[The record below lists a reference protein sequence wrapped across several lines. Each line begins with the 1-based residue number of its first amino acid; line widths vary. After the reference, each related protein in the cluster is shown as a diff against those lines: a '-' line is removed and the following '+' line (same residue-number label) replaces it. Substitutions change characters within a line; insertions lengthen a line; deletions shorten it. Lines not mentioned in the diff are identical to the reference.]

1 METDFT
7 KRLPVSVEAE
17 QSVLGSILL
26 KPAESFE
33 AIAGLLTADDFY
45 VKEHQLIFSA
55 MQEMFLTSSQIDTV
69 TLVNKL
75 VENGV
80 RDESGGIQYIAQI
93 AEIVPTASNV
103 KDYAMILHDKAMLRK
118 LIGVSE
124 EISAMAYAE
133 QGKAD
138 EIVDASEQMIFD
150 LAEKRQSTKLQHIRD
165 IIARV
170 YQGLVQASESTE
182 KETGVHTG
190 FSGLDRVLV
199 QLSAGDLVIVGARP
213 GMGKTSFVMNIATNY
228 SKASDKAVCVF
239 SLEMSCEQI
248 VSRML
253 SSEAMVDSYALRSGE
268 IKPDDWVRLADA
280 ASELAGCNIL
290 VDDTSSISVAD
301 MKAKLRRVKNLGLV
315 IIDYLQLMQSTKKT
329 DNRVQEVSDIS
340 RNLKIMAK
348 DLGVPIICCAQL
360 SRGNEGRTDKK
371 PMLSDLR
378 DSGAIEQDADIV
390 MFLYR
395 SEYYQHSGDNEAAQS
410 TNTAE
415 VIVAKNRHGSIGTVE
430 MGWIAQFTKF
440 RTLDNVGGEPQ

>member
-26 KPAESFE
+26 RPAESFE
-33 AIAGLLTADDFY
+33 AIAGLITADDFY

-93 AEIVPTASNV
+93 AEIVPSASNV
-103 KDYAMILHDKAMLRK
+103 KDYAMILHDKSLLRK

-124 EISAMAYAE
+124 EITTMAYAE

-150 LAEKRQSTKLQHIRD
+150 LAQKRQSTKLQHIRD
-165 IIARV
+165 IISRV
-170 YQGLVQASESTE
+170 YQGLVKASESTE
-182 KETGVHTG
+182 KESGVRTG

-199 QLSAGDLVIVGARP
+199 QLAAGDLVIVGARP
-213 GMGKTSFVMNIATNY
+213 GMGKTSFAMNIATNF
-228 SKASDKAVCVF
+228 SKSSDKAVCVF
-239 SLEMSCEQI
+239 SLEMSCDQI
-248 VSRML
+248 VTRML
-253 SSEAMVDSYALRSGE
+253 SSEAMVDSYSLRSGE
-268 IKPDDWVRLADA
+268 IKPDDWIRLADA
-280 ASELAGCNIL
+280 ASELAGCNIF

-315 IIDYLQLMQSTKKT
+315 VVDYLQLMQSTKKT
-329 DNRVQEVSDIS
+329 DNRVQEVSEIS
-340 RNLKIMAK
+340 RGLKIMAK

-395 SEYYQHSGDNEAAQS
+395 SEYYQQQNDNEAAQN

-415 VIVAKNRHGSIGTVE
+415 VIVAKNRHGSVGTVE

-440 RTLDNVGGEPQ
+440 RTLDSTPGESQ